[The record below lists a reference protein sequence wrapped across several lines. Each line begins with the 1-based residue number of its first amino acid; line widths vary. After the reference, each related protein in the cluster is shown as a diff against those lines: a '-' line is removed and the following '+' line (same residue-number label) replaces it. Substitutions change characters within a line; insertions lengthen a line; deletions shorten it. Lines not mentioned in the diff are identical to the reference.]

1 LQGSGLSIISAAERL
16 KVETAMIKFRRAL
29 SVCLA
34 ISLLALAGCQSKL
47 PPPNSKPADGDD
59 PSSFSAHVERPNL
72 RSQS

>member
-1 LQGSGLSIISAAERL
+1 
-16 KVETAMIKFRRAL
+16 MIKFRRVL

-34 ISLLALAGCQSKL
+34 ISLLALAGCRTEL

-59 PSSFSAHVERPNL
+59 PSSLSAHIERPNP